1 MPQDALTKIY
11 HNVLVEAL
19 SEEKTSAE
27 LEFEQITN
35 LVIEINPRF
44 QNSVSASRSRVQKL
58 KSKYEKN
65 IKEIYK
71 YFEDKNK
78 SAKMEE

>member
-1 MPQDALTKIY
+1 ML
-11 HNVLVEAL
+11 EAL

-27 LEFEQITN
+27 PEFEQITN
-35 LVIEINPRF
+35 LVIEINLRF
-44 QNSVSASRSRVQKL
+44 QNSVSANRSWVQKL
-58 KSKYEKN
+58 KLEYEKY
-65 IKEIYK
+65 IKEKYK

>member
-1 MPQDALTKIY
+1 M
-11 HNVLVEAL
+11 VEAL

-65 IKEIYK
+65 IKEKYK